1 MTSAAY
7 LATTLDAEAEIS
19 VMNEWERKSLPQLQ
33 RILLLSP
40 GFGPLN
46 SSGFPWTGFNS
57 RKS

>member
-1 MTSAAY
+1 
-7 LATTLDAEAEIS
+7 LATTLHAEAEIS
-19 VMNEWERKSLPQLQ
+19 VMNEWERKSLPRLQ